1 VTAIVIACHILR
13 CNVLRRHTG
22 SRQAGRR
29 ARQPLVLLGCVLA
42 TAYFAYHAN
51 YGTHGLEARR
61 RLIEREGILAQ
72 DITVLETVR
81 RRLRQD
87 VAALATDPP
96 APDITDE
103 IARAV
108 LGFVRAGDTVI
119 IDRPDRRDH

>member
-1 VTAIVIACHILR
+1 
-13 CNVLRRHTG
+13 
-22 SRQAGRR
+22 
-29 ARQPLVLLGCVLA
+29 VLLGCVLA